1 MRYNS
6 FGLVRSNAFLT
17 VDWRV
22 ISFGWRGKLQQESET
37 ESQQYFIATVNLQ
50 DETMTENT
58 AEATAAGNDSGSMVT
73 VNLLVAYGVA
83 ILAVVGAILYYILK
97 DKFVQKK
104 KSLPEVDD
112 MTTSNTV
119 GLGDVAYLAKVL
131 KPDSSHND
139 VLLAV
144 ASTPENVIY
153 GLRNYKNVEKMR
165 MERIQED
172 LEETKNAKPK
182 KAATVDAMFN
192 LDDDGWADDDDGD
205 DEKAKAAAV
214 AEEEKKKAREDLK
227 KAVGKEK
234 VKMEGIDDGVLGQLW
249 VEKVL
254 GSKEMWPPKD
264 LGVLNG
270 ARFDYDGKMVSALD
284 HPGLRRNLCMIT
296 GRLNSLVLNGHPE
309 LRK

>member
-1 MRYNS
+1 V
-6 FGLVRSNAFLT
+6 F
-17 VDWRV
+17 
-22 ISFGWRGKLQQESET
+22 ET
-37 ESQQYFIATVNLQ
+37 ESQRHLIATVNLQ
-50 DETMTENT
+50 DETMTETSQDHT
-58 AEATAAGNDSGSMVT
+58 AEATAAGNDSMVT
-73 VNLLVAYGVA
+73 VNLLVAYGVVL
-83 ILAVVGAILYYILK
+83 LAVVGAILYYILK

-153 GLRNYKNVEKMR
+153 GLRNFKNVEKMR

-172 LEETKNAKPK
+172 LEEAKNAKPK
-182 KAATVDAMFN
+182 KAASSDAMFN

-205 DEKAKAAAV
+205 DEKAKAAAL

-234 VKMEGIDDGVLGQLW
+234 VKMEGIDDGVLGQQW

-254 GSKEMWPPKD
+254 GSKGMWPPKD
-264 LGVLNG
+264 LGVLKG
-270 ARFDYDGKMVSALD
+270 ATFDYDGKMVSALD